1 MITPLKTHSLLQL
14 IKTLS
19 DVLYHGANSAVV
31 RQQAGVQLKN
41 FLYTNDESLRAQYE
55 QRWLE
60 MPEEVRVYLVHC
72 TIVLLYQEQNCLEC
86 FTCDT
91 LQVRVYTKNNVLGSL
106 GTESFRPSAAAQCIQ
121 LIAMAE
127 LPRQMWPNL
136 LTTLVQVRTINLFS
150 NVWVVQLL
158 YFTLSRM

>member
-1 MITPLKTHSLLQL
+1 M

-60 MPEEVRVYLVHC
+60 MPEDVRL
-72 TIVLLYQEQNCLEC
+72 
-86 FTCDT
+86 
-91 LQVRVYTKNNVLGSL
+91 YTKNNVLGSL

-121 LIAMAE
+121 LIAMVE
-127 LPRQMWPNL
+127 LPKQMWPNL
-136 LTTLVQVRTINLFS
+136 LTTLVQVSQSPDSFLNSEYKLFICVRS
-150 NVWVVQLL
+150 NYTFLG
-158 YFTLSRM
+158 M

>member
-1 MITPLKTHSLLQL
+1 MVGDARGGEGVLGTQYYY
-14 IKTLS
+14 IK
-19 DVLYHGANSAVV
+19 N
-31 RQQAGVQLKN
+31 K
-41 FLYTNDESLRAQYE
+41 
-55 QRWLE
+55 
-60 MPEEVRVYLVHC
+60 
-72 TIVLLYQEQNCLEC
+72 IVLNVLHV
-86 FTCDT
+86 T
-91 LQVRVYTKNNVLGSL
+91 LVQVRVYTKNNVLGSL

-150 NVWVVQLL
+150 IMWVVQL

>member
-1 MITPLKTHSLLQL
+1 M

-60 MPEEVRVYLVHC
+60 MPEDVRL
-72 TIVLLYQEQNCLEC
+72 
-86 FTCDT
+86 
-91 LQVRVYTKNNVLGSL
+91 YTKNNVLGSL

-121 LIAMAE
+121 LIAMVE
-127 LPRQMWPNL
+127 LPKQMWPNL
-136 LTTLVQVRTINLFS
+136 LTTLVQVSQSPDSFLNSEYKLFICVRS
-150 NVWVVQLL
+150 NYTFL
-158 YFTLSRM
+158 RM

>member
-60 MPEEVRVYLVHC
+60 MPEEVRVLGTLYYYIKNK
-72 TIVLLYQEQNCLEC
+72 IVLNVLHV
-86 FTCDT
+86 T
-91 LQVRVYTKNNVLGSL
+91 LVQVRVYTKNNVLGSL

-150 NVWVVQLL
+150 NVWVVQL

>member
-1 MITPLKTHSLLQL
+1 M

-60 MPEEVRVYLVHC
+60 MPEDVRL
-72 TIVLLYQEQNCLEC
+72 
-86 FTCDT
+86 
-91 LQVRVYTKNNVLGSL
+91 YTKNNVLGSL

-121 LIAMAE
+121 LIAMVE
-127 LPRQMWPNL
+127 LPKQMWPNL
-136 LTTLVQVRTINLFS
+136 LTTLVQVSQSPDSFLNSEYKLFICVRA
-150 NVWVVQLL
+150 NYTFL
-158 YFTLSRM
+158 RM

>member
-1 MITPLKTHSLLQL
+1 M

-60 MPEEVRVYLVHC
+60 MPEDVRL
-72 TIVLLYQEQNCLEC
+72 
-86 FTCDT
+86 
-91 LQVRVYTKNNVLGSL
+91 YTKNNVLGSL

-121 LIAMAE
+121 LIAMVE
-127 LPRQMWPNL
+127 LPKQMWPNL
-136 LTTLVQVRTINLFS
+136 LTTLVQVSQSPDSFLNSEYKLFICVRS
-150 NVWVVQLL
+150 NYTLL
-158 YFTLSRM
+158 RM

>member
-60 MPEEVRVYLVHC
+60 MPEEVRVYLVHS
-72 TIVLLYQEQNCLEC
+72 TIVQEQNCLEC

-91 LQVRVYTKNNVLGSL
+91 VQVRVYTKNNVLGSL
-106 GTESFRPSAAAQCIQ
+106 GTGAWSALCACLA
-121 LIAMAE
+121 
-127 LPRQMWPNL
+127 
-136 LTTLVQVRTINLFS
+136 LVV
-150 NVWVVQLL
+150 
-158 YFTLSRM
+158 

>member
-60 MPEEVRVYLVHC
+60 MPEEVRL
-72 TIVLLYQEQNCLEC
+72 
-86 FTCDT
+86 
-91 LQVRVYTKNNVLGSL
+91 YTKNNVLGSL

-121 LIAMAE
+121 LIAMVE
-127 LPRQMWPNL
+127 LPKQMWPNL
-136 LTTLVQVRTINLFS
+136 LTTLVQVS
-150 NVWVVQLL
+150 
-158 YFTLSRM
+158 

>member
-60 MPEEVRVYLVHC
+60 MPEEVRVLGTLYYYIKNN
-72 TIVLLYQEQNCLEC
+72 IVLNVLHV
-86 FTCDT
+86 T
-91 LQVRVYTKNNVLGSL
+91 LVQVRVYTKNNVLGSL

-150 NVWVVQLL
+150 IMWVVQL

>member
-1 MITPLKTHSLLQL
+1 MVGDARGGEGTW
-14 IKTLS
+14 
-19 DVLYHGANSAVV
+19 
-31 RQQAGVQLKN
+31 
-41 FLYTNDESLRAQYE
+41 YT
-55 QRWLE
+55 
-60 MPEEVRVYLVHC
+60 
-72 TIVLLYQEQNCLEC
+72 VLLYQEQHCLEC

-150 NVWVVQLL
+150 NVWVVQL

>member
-1 MITPLKTHSLLQL
+1 M

-60 MPEEVRVYLVHC
+60 MPEDVRL
-72 TIVLLYQEQNCLEC
+72 
-86 FTCDT
+86 
-91 LQVRVYTKNNVLGSL
+91 YTKNNVLGSL

-121 LIAMAE
+121 LIAMVE
-127 LPRQMWPNL
+127 LPKQMWPNL
-136 LTTLVQVRTINLFS
+136 LTTLVQVSQSPDSFLNAEYKLFICVRS
-150 NVWVVQLL
+150 NYTFL
-158 YFTLSRM
+158 RM

>member
-1 MITPLKTHSLLQL
+1 M

-150 NVWVVQLL
+150 IVWVVQL

>member
-1 MITPLKTHSLLQL
+1 M

-60 MPEEVRVYLVHC
+60 MPEDVRL
-72 TIVLLYQEQNCLEC
+72 
-86 FTCDT
+86 
-91 LQVRVYTKNNVLGSL
+91 YTKNNVLGSL

-121 LIAMAE
+121 LIAMVE
-127 LPRQMWPNL
+127 LPKQMWPNL
-136 LTTLVQVRTINLFS
+136 LTTLVQVSQSPDSFLNSEYKLFICVRF
-150 NVWVVQLL
+150 NYTFL
-158 YFTLSRM
+158 RM

>member
-1 MITPLKTHSLLQL
+1 MRVLLRVICLRLVVLLSVAFNFVLLQL

-60 MPEEVRVYLVHC
+60 MPEEVRVY
-72 TIVLLYQEQNCLEC
+72 
-86 FTCDT
+86 
-91 LQVRVYTKNNVLGSL
+91 TKNNVLGSL

-136 LTTLVQVRTINLFS
+136 LTTLVQVFTQFTILGSHLFGS
-150 NVWVVQLL
+150 I
-158 YFTLSRM
+158 

>member
-1 MITPLKTHSLLQL
+1 MLCSETLFCFLQL

-60 MPEEVRVYLVHC
+60 MPEDVRL
-72 TIVLLYQEQNCLEC
+72 
-86 FTCDT
+86 
-91 LQVRVYTKNNVLGSL
+91 YTKNNVLGSL

-121 LIAMAE
+121 LIAMVE
-127 LPRQMWPNL
+127 LPKQMWPNL
-136 LTTLVQVRTINLFS
+136 LTTLVQVSQSPDSFLNSEYKLFICVRF
-150 NVWVVQLL
+150 NYTFL
-158 YFTLSRM
+158 RM

>member
-1 MITPLKTHSLLQL
+1 M

-60 MPEEVRVYLVHC
+60 MPEDVRL
-72 TIVLLYQEQNCLEC
+72 
-86 FTCDT
+86 
-91 LQVRVYTKNNVLGSL
+91 YTKNNVLGSL

-121 LIAMAE
+121 LIAMVE
-127 LPRQMWPNL
+127 LPKQMWPNL
-136 LTTLVQVRTINLFS
+136 LTTLVQVSQSPDFFLNSEYKLFICVRS
-150 NVWVVQLL
+150 NYTFL
-158 YFTLSRM
+158 RM

>member
-60 MPEEVRVYLVHC
+60 MPEEVMVLGTLYYYIKNN
-72 TIVLLYQEQNCLEC
+72 IVLNVLHV
-86 FTCDT
+86 T
-91 LQVRVYTKNNVLGSL
+91 LVQVRVYTKNNVLGSL

-136 LTTLVQVRTINLFS
+136 LTTLVQVRTINWFS
-150 NVWVVQLL
+150 IMWVVQL

>member
-1 MITPLKTHSLLQL
+1 MLFSNTDVLVFHFFLLQL

-60 MPEEVRVYLVHC
+60 MPEEVRVY
-72 TIVLLYQEQNCLEC
+72 
-86 FTCDT
+86 
-91 LQVRVYTKNNVLGSL
+91 TKNNVLGSL

-136 LTTLVQVRTINLFS
+136 LTTLVQVNNFKLNIS
-150 NVWVVQLL
+150 A
-158 YFTLSRM
+158 SI

>member
-1 MITPLKTHSLLQL
+1 MRVLLRVICPRFKFSFPSTLLVFHSDLLQL

-60 MPEEVRVYLVHC
+60 MPEEVRVY
-72 TIVLLYQEQNCLEC
+72 
-86 FTCDT
+86 
-91 LQVRVYTKNNVLGSL
+91 TKNNVLGSL

-136 LTTLVQVRTINLFS
+136 LTTLVQVNHIKIVHFFAS
-150 NVWVVQLL
+150 I
-158 YFTLSRM
+158 